1 MEHVVSVATARPRFQ
16 ALLLAI
22 FAAVAAALAAAGIYG
37 VMSYVVSRRTR
48 EIGVRMALG
57 AGASEVLGLVVGEA
71 MGVAAAGAAAGLAGA
86 LLLTRL
92 MRSVLYGVRPGDPP
106 TYAAVAVLLLA
117 IACAASYVPA
127 RRAARIDPVE
137 ALRQD

>member
-1 MEHVVSVATARPRFQ
+1 
-16 ALLLAI
+16 
-22 FAAVAAALAAAGIYG
+22 
-37 VMSYVVSRRTR
+37 
-48 EIGVRMALG
+48 MALG